1 MKEFVGEDGVLTGV
15 VLNSG
20 TELKADICIAGIGCV
35 PATDFL
41 KESGLNLTQRG
52 EIVVD
57 EVCLLLLL
65 MRCVFCCC

>member
-1 MKEFVGEDGVLTGV
+1 MKEFVGEDGMLTGV

-20 TELKADICIAGIGCV
+20 AELKADICIAGIGCV

-57 EVCLLLLL
+57 EVCLLLL
-65 MRCVFCCC
+65 MCVCCC